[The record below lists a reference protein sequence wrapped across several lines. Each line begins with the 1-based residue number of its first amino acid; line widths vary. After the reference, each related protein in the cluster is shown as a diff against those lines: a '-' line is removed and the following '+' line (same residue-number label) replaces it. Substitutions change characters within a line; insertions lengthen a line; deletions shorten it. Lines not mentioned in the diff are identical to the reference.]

1 MGGGFFKNCICKS
14 SLSGPAGG
22 GEDGGREWGAGP
34 APPPFANKNLEGG
47 GGAGSGGARAAA
59 QLTEPRSGRQRVPRA
74 LCLPPPASPSPS
86 PRSQQQPAEQP
97 QQQRHGRVERLHRQ
111 PYGGRDLSG
120 RGHRRLQGLALRLG
134 RRPREDLR

>member
-1 MGGGFFKNCICKS
+1 MDLGDRRRGL
-14 SLSGPAGG
+14 LSRFLSPEAAAVAAA
-22 GEDGGREWGAGP
+22 EVE
-34 APPPFANKNLEGG
+34 
-47 GGAGSGGARAAA
+47 AAA